1 VSTLKKSRIL
11 CVWLAPLPYLN
22 IAIRHRI
29 INLAQHS
36 NLTLLIIK
44 GTVLPPELASS
55 QVIRSPF
62 SYPLS
67 VFGIRLPR
75 SLWVIWSM
83 MWIAF
88 SRGPAYDVIYV
99 FQDWTFF
106 CGPLAK
112 VRRKARLW
120 VLDSLD
126 DPALPLRTVEGQQA
140 MTRNP
145 RGAITKWVLGA
156 ADWCKG
162 KLARRADGVVVTAV
176 DLTDPLPHRLR
187 HAYNIAADRMLLLT
201 NGVDLSATRPSEQTR
216 PHAAP
221 FRVAYVGL
229 VSPLRGLD
237 VLLPAMARV
246 RQHVP
251 SAQLDLVGKATS
263 ADLRWFRQEV
273 ERQSLEGTVVYH
285 GELPSAAAWRVI
297 EAATVCVN
305 PIHRPEN
312 AYAFPIKVYE
322 YLAMGRPVVASD
334 LPGIRGIIRHGEN
347 GVLVEPG
354 NSIAL
359 ADALIRLHG
368 DGELRLA
375 IAANARAS
383 VSEFDWPRVHVK
395 LNRWLRELIAPE
407 GTTESFAL
415 EQ

>member
-1 VSTLKKSRIL
+1 
-11 CVWLAPLPYLN
+11 
-22 IAIRHRI
+22 
-29 INLAQHS
+29 
-36 NLTLLIIK
+36 
-44 GTVLPPELASS
+44 
-55 QVIRSPF
+55 
-62 SYPLS
+62 
-67 VFGIRLPR
+67 
-75 SLWVIWSM
+75 
-83 MWIAF
+83 
-88 SRGPAYDVIYV
+88 
-99 FQDWTFF
+99 
-106 CGPLAK
+106 
-112 VRRKARLW
+112 
-120 VLDSLD
+120 
-126 DPALPLRTVEGQQA
+126 
-140 MTRNP
+140 
-145 RGAITKWVLGA
+145 
-156 ADWCKG
+156 
-162 KLARRADGVVVTAV
+162 
-176 DLTDPLPHRLR
+176 
-187 HAYNIAADRMLLLT
+187 
-201 NGVDLSATRPSEQTR
+201 
-216 PHAAP
+216 
-221 FRVAYVGL
+221 
-229 VSPLRGLD
+229 
-237 VLLPAMARV
+237 MARV